1 MNREV
6 ICFDAVAPAR
16 ERGLKFL
23 YFRCIYGIILLKEL
37 NTMSEKELTDLIER
51 IKERRLKLEMSYQD
65 LSDAT
70 GISKSTLQRYETG
83 YIKKVPINQIEILAK
98 ALHTTPSYLMG
109 WDNTVTEAPSVPL
122 TPRDERQIAA
132 DLEKMLADL
141 DSKNAMAAM
150 GGTVED
156 DEDRELLKASLQAT
170 MRLAK
175 KIAKEKYT
183 PKKYRHEEE

>member
-1 MNREV
+1 MGISENIKLLREQY
-6 ICFDAVAPAR
+6 
-16 ERGLKFL
+16 GLSQ
-23 YFRCIYGIILLKEL
+23 KEL
-37 NTMSEKELTDLIER
+37 GQIAGVSDKAVSTWEQG
-51 IKERRLKLEMSYQD
+51 IKEPRMGAIQKIAD
-65 LSDAT
+65 HF
-70 GISKSTLQRYETG
+70 GIQKSNIIEDNGLQS
-83 YIKKVPINQIEILAK
+83 Q
-98 ALHTTPSYLMG
+98 
-109 WDNTVTEAPSVPL
+109 SVPL
-122 TPRDERQIAA
+122 PPRDERQIAA

-141 DSKNAMAAM
+141 DSKNSMAAM

>member
-1 MNREV
+1 MGISENIKLLREQY
-6 ICFDAVAPAR
+6 
-16 ERGLKFL
+16 GLSQ
-23 YFRCIYGIILLKEL
+23 KEL
-37 NTMSEKELTDLIER
+37 GQIAGVSDKAVSTWEQG
-51 IKERRLKLEMSYQD
+51 IKEPRIGAIQKIAD
-65 LSDAT
+65 HF
-70 GISKSTLQRYETG
+70 GIQKSNIIEDNGLQS
-83 YIKKVPINQIEILAK
+83 Q
-98 ALHTTPSYLMG
+98 
-109 WDNTVTEAPSVPL
+109 SVSL

-141 DSKNAMAAM
+141 DSKNSMAAM

>member
-1 MNREV
+1 MGELEV
-6 ICFDAVAPAR
+6 N
-16 ERGLKFL
+16 E
-23 YFRCIYGIILLKEL
+23 II
-37 NTMSEKELTDLIER
+37 NR
-51 IKERRLKLEMSYQD
+51 IKNRRQELDLSYQD
-65 LSDAT
+65 LSDLT

-83 YIKKVPINQIEILAK
+83 FIKKVPITQIEIIAK
-98 ALHTTPSYLMG
+98 ALNVSPGYLMG
-109 WDNTVTEAPSVPL
+109 WEDNKPLNDTAL

-141 DSKNAMAAM
+141 DSQNTMAAM

-156 DEDRELLKASLQAT
+156 DEDRELLRASLQAT

-183 PKKYRHEEE
+183 PKKYRQNKE

>member
-1 MNREV
+1 MGISENIKLLREQY
-6 ICFDAVAPAR
+6 
-16 ERGLKFL
+16 GLSQ
-23 YFRCIYGIILLKEL
+23 KEL
-37 NTMSEKELTDLIER
+37 GQIAGVSDKAVSTWEQG
-51 IKERRLKLEMSYQD
+51 IKEPRMGAIQKIAD
-65 LSDAT
+65 HF
-70 GISKSTLQRYETG
+70 GIQKSNIIEDNGLQS
-83 YIKKVPINQIEILAK
+83 Q
-98 ALHTTPSYLMG
+98 
-109 WDNTVTEAPSVPL
+109 SVPL

-141 DSKNAMAAM
+141 DSRNSMAAM

>member
-1 MNREV
+1 MPV
-6 ICFDAVAPAR
+6 SDF
-16 ERGLKFL
+16 
-23 YFRCIYGIILLKEL
+23 LKEYML
-37 NTMSEKELTDLIER
+37 KNGYTKADISRMSNIPYTTIDGLFKKGDENTKLSTLKKLAELIGCTIDDMAYNDGSEK
-51 IKERRLKLEMSYQD
+51 S
-65 LSDAT
+65 
-70 GISKSTLQRYETG
+70 
-83 YIKKVPINQIEILAK
+83 N
-98 ALHTTPSYLMG
+98 
-109 WDNTVTEAPSVPL
+109 TEAPSVPL
-122 TPRDERQIAA
+122 TPRDERQIA
-132 DLEKMLADL
+132 ADL

>member
-1 MNREV
+1 MTTIGDR
-6 ICFDAVAPAR
+6 IKAR
-16 ERGLKFL
+16 RLELDMSQDELARLVGYKS
-23 YFRCIYGIILLKEL
+23 RSSINKIESDGRLLPQRKIMEIANAL
-37 NTMSEKELTDLIER
+37 NTTP
-51 IKERRLKLEMSYQD
+51 
-65 LSDAT
+65 A
-70 GISKSTLQRYETG
+70 
-83 YIKKVPINQIEILAK
+83 YI
-98 ALHTTPSYLMG
+98 MG
-109 WDNTVTEAPSVPL
+109 WEESNETESPSVPL

-132 DLEKMLADL
+132 DLEKILADL
-141 DSKNAMAAM
+141 DSKNSMAAM

>member
-1 MNREV
+1 MTTIGDR
-6 ICFDAVAPAR
+6 IKAR
-16 ERGLKFL
+16 RLELDMSQDELARLVGYKS
-23 YFRCIYGIILLKEL
+23 RSSINKIESDGRLLPQRKIMEIANAL
-37 NTMSEKELTDLIER
+37 NTTP
-51 IKERRLKLEMSYQD
+51 
-65 LSDAT
+65 A
-70 GISKSTLQRYETG
+70 
-83 YIKKVPINQIEILAK
+83 YI
-98 ALHTTPSYLMG
+98 MG
-109 WDNTVTEAPSVPL
+109 WDESNETEATSVPL

>member
-1 MNREV
+1 MGISENIKLLREQYGLSQKELGQIAGV
-6 ICFDAVAPAR
+6 SDKAVSTWKQ
-16 ERGLKFL
+16 GLKEPRMGAIQKIADHF
-23 YFRCIYGIILLKEL
+23 GIQKSNI
-37 NTMSEKELTDLIER
+37 IE
-51 IKERRLKLEMSYQD
+51 D
-65 LSDAT
+65 N
-70 GISKSTLQRYETG
+70 GLQS
-83 YIKKVPINQIEILAK
+83 Q
-98 ALHTTPSYLMG
+98 S
-109 WDNTVTEAPSVPL
+109 VTL

-141 DSKNAMAAM
+141 DSKNSMAAM

>member
-1 MNREV
+1 MTTIGDR
-6 ICFDAVAPAR
+6 IKAR
-16 ERGLKFL
+16 RLELDMSQDELARLVGYKS
-23 YFRCIYGIILLKEL
+23 RSSINKIESDGRLLPQRKIMEIATAL
-37 NTMSEKELTDLIER
+37 NTTP
-51 IKERRLKLEMSYQD
+51 
-65 LSDAT
+65 A
-70 GISKSTLQRYETG
+70 
-83 YIKKVPINQIEILAK
+83 YI
-98 ALHTTPSYLMG
+98 MG
-109 WDNTVTEAPSVPL
+109 WEESNQAEAPSVPL
-122 TPRDERQIAA
+122 PPRDERQIAA

>member
-1 MNREV
+1 
-6 ICFDAVAPAR
+6 
-16 ERGLKFL
+16 
-23 YFRCIYGIILLKEL
+23 
-37 NTMSEKELTDLIER
+37 MSEKELTDLIER

-156 DEDRELLKASLQAT
+156 DEDRKLLKASLQAT

>member
-1 MNREV
+1 MTTIGDRIKTRRLEL
-6 ICFDAVAPAR
+6 DMSQDELAR
-16 ERGLKFL
+16 LVGYKSRSSINKIESDGR
-23 YFRCIYGIILLKEL
+23 LLPQRKIMEIANAL
-37 NTMSEKELTDLIER
+37 NTTP
-51 IKERRLKLEMSYQD
+51 
-65 LSDAT
+65 A
-70 GISKSTLQRYETG
+70 
-83 YIKKVPINQIEILAK
+83 YI
-98 ALHTTPSYLMG
+98 MG
-109 WDNTVTEAPSVPL
+109 WEESNEAESPSVTL

>member
-1 MNREV
+1 MGISENIKLLREQY
-6 ICFDAVAPAR
+6 
-16 ERGLKFL
+16 GLSQ
-23 YFRCIYGIILLKEL
+23 KEL
-37 NTMSEKELTDLIER
+37 GQIAGVSDKAVSTWEQG
-51 IKERRLKLEMSYQD
+51 IKEPRMGAIQKIAD
-65 LSDAT
+65 HF
-70 GISKSTLQRYETG
+70 GIQKSNIIEDNGLQS
-83 YIKKVPINQIEILAK
+83 
-98 ALHTTPSYLMG
+98 PSI
-109 WDNTVTEAPSVPL
+109 TL

-141 DSKNAMAAM
+141 DSQNAMAAM

-156 DEDRELLKASLQAT
+156 DEDRELLKASLRAT